1 MLLSG
6 WSLMALH
13 NISTPPKS
21 IAVFTL
27 STDFIQ
33 FRRRSQALSTVL
45 ESDGSRRALL
55 TILRILIDSGSVYAD
70 LNDDILK
77 RKTIGSMID
86 FSSSAS
92 TFKRFDLCI
101 SPLSIDFLGLPHFF
115 LVAEATGLLF
125 IKTVSASRDF
135 LGLPR
140 FLLAVVAIGQGSP
153 PKLLP
158 SADFLGLPRFFLI
171 IAAPGL
177 PSPPK
182 LLPSADFLGLP
193 RFFLIIV
200 ATEPL
205 VTVEK
210 LSSTDFLGL
219 PRFRFVSII
228 VRFSLSTDFLGLPR
242 FRPLPMIGILSLSDF
257 LGLPRF
263 LKVPGTRLCSEEV
276 GGANR
281 G

>member
-171 IAAPGL
+171 I
-177 PSPPK
+177 
-182 LLPSADFLGLP
+182 
-193 RFFLIIV
+193 V